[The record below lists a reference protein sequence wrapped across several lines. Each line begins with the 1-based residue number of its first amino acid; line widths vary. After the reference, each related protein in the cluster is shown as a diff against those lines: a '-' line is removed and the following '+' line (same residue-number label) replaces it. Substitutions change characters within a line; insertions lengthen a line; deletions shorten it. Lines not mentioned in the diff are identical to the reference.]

1 MRRGPS
7 NKDVYKDVDKD
18 VNQDGDKVGD
28 KDGDKDTIFD
38 VYNALEFIICIL
50 TKVSLSLLGLFIFS
64 FVTFHIIY
72 MFWID
77 CDPLLLC
84 HVFLANLSVSIFILY
99 LTILITEINL
109 ELLSAISLFS
119 LILFIQTWGIF
130 IYIAYLDDIIFENI
144 EEVQIRAIPNIRG
157 PRLLNKLQP
166 TFFT

>member
-7 NKDVYKDVDKD
+7 NKDV
-18 VNQDGDKVGD
+18 D
-28 KDGDKDTIFD
+28 KDGDKYVDRDGDKDGDTIFD
-38 VYNALEFIICIL
+38 VYNALEFIIFIL
-50 TKVSLSLLGLFIFS
+50 AKVSLSLLGLFFFS
-64 FVTFHIIY
+64 IVLFHTSY

-99 LTILITEINL
+99 LTILITELNL

-130 IYIAYLDDIIFENI
+130 IINATLDELIFEDI
-144 EEVQIRAIPNIRG
+144 EQGWIRVMPNVRG

-166 TFFT
+166 PFFT